1 MFNSDAIFKKAA
13 HSGFYLWLMNIAL
26 NRLIPFN
33 GPHGFGVEEI
43 SETTIRTKLPYK
55 KKNLNHLKGLHA
67 CALATLSEITAGLL
81 LISRLG
87 FKNYRIILKEL
98 KMEYHYQGKT
108 NAYATY
114 SFDEAWLK
122 TEVMDALQNEG
133 EVIVPCVVKSYDE
146 MGNHLCSG
154 TTYWQIKTWQKV
166 KTKVS
171 A

>member
-1 MFNSDAIFKKAA
+1 MFNPDTIFKKAA
-13 HSGFYLWLMNIAL
+13 HSSFYLWLMNRAL

-33 GPHGFGVEEI
+33 GPHSFEVLEV
-43 SETTIRTKLPYK
+43 SPNHIRTKLPFK
-55 KKNLNHLKGLHA
+55 RKNLNHLKGLHA
-67 CALATLSEITAGLL
+67 CALATLSEITGGLL

-108 NAYATY
+108 NAYAN
-114 SFDEAWLK
+114 FEVEEAWMK
-122 TEVMDALQNEG
+122 TEVINVLEEQG
-133 EVIVPCVVKSYDE
+133 EVTVPCVVKSYDE
-146 MGNHLCSG
+146 MGNHICTG

-166 KTKVS
+166 KTKIN